1 MSTIA
6 LLVVLLL
13 VLVGHIIVSGLAYLT
28 HRHPSCRDPLL
39 IGLTGVGVL
48 ATLVTPIITR

>member
-13 VLVGHIIVSGLAYLT
+13 VLVGSIVFGGLAYLS
-28 HRHPSCRDPLL
+28 HCHPSCREPLL
-39 IGLTGVGVL
+39 VGLTGVAVL
-48 ATLVTPIITR
+48 AALVMPIVTR